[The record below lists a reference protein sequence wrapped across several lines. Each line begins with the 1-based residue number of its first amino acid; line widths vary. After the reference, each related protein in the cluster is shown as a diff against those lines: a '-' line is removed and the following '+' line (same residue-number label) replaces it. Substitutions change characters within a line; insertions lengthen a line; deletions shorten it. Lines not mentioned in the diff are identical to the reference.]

1 MLRTFMMLLLV
12 AAFSGIHISASK
24 NTSSS
29 HSISLDCYNLQN
41 NKGYLYISLYNN
53 PKQYPFKHFKVK
65 KTRVNMQHLKYSI
78 FSLKP
83 GHYATSIVGN
93 ENANADPDRFIGT
106 PTEKYGFSNKKAR
119 GRSRNIMKF
128 NLKEKKKHLTIKVQ
142 YT

>member
-1 MLRTFMMLLLV
+1 MMLLLV

-29 HSISLDCYNLQN
+29 HSISLDYYNLRN
-41 NKGYLYISLYNN
+41 NKGYLYIYSYNN

-78 FSLKP
+78 SSLKP
-83 GHYATSIVGN
+83 SHYATSVVGN
-93 ENANADPDRFIGT
+93 ENANTDLDRFIRI
-106 PTEKYGFSNKKAR
+106 PTEGDGFSNKKAR
-119 GRSRNIMKF
+119 GRSRSIMKF
-128 NLKEKKKHLTIKVQ
+128 NLKKKKKHLTIKVQ